1 MSLCSS
7 WRSAIPLPPPTRCAH
22 NSCHVHPS
30 GMGPWPVT
38 GQGFVF
44 LTQEEQLAG
53 TISQDQVWGTWQSRE
68 LTKHFL

>member
-7 WRSAIPLPPPTRCAH
+7 WRSATPLPPPTRCVH
-22 NSCHVHPS
+22 NSCHAHPH
-30 GMGPWPVT
+30 GTNPWHVT

-44 LTQEEQLAG
+44 LTQEEQLTG
-53 TISQDQVWGTWQSRE
+53 SGFGHQQLWQNRE